1 MIVFCKHLEK
11 KPQIYRVAN
20 YLVYNDLQRHCIEKQ
35 SRWFLLGTI
44 LKLSCYDAPVLMQSL
59 VYKLVLLLAILC
71 VVVVFLA
78 PSVDL
83 PETALRAQQYA
94 NNVMIC
100 ITLLSVYFF
109 FALARVFFL
118 RAQAN
123 SISKFTA
130 EANPLLCM
138 FLC

>member
-1 MIVFCKHLEK
+1 M
-11 KPQIYRVAN
+11 
-20 YLVYNDLQRHCIEKQ
+20 Q
-35 SRWFLLGTI
+35 SR
-44 LKLSCYDAPVLMQSL
+44 

-109 FALARVFFL
+109 FALTPVFFL

-123 SISKFTA
+123 SISMFTA